1 MRKIFSFVFLL
12 LFSMSLFAYV
22 GYEES
27 VKGFTALFSE
37 VIERGDAV
45 AFVALDSDSDE
56 FKNRFW
62 SDIEYY
68 LMDDGVLVL
77 DRRNT
82 EDVLKELQMQTSG
95 IVNEREAV
103 SIGKAIGAKH
113 LILGEARN
121 MVSYFSVKLRLVDA
135 ETGRVERLK
144 SYDIR
149 YDDDL
154 KRVMETPSNIEGSK
168 KFRVGNRIGYCF
180 EFNYNSYELKDVG
193 LTPFYQPQ
201 SSFTPSLYVSY
212 DVGLGF
218 SLETG
223 FDLFLRNS
231 IKYNET
237 YYSRPEGGTVPQ
249 IVGFYP
255 SLDVPLRLKYKIIEK
270 PLEVEGFIGAY
281 ASLPIGAF
289 VFAENYPMLF
299 SDEKAHGSVNLNEKL
314 IPGVEVGV
322 DCNYKLGPG
331 SLSFGLMIF
340 YDLKPISATGDYGV
354 LFDNPTHETKTL
366 KPLHRMGGLIHIGY
380 SYKVD

>member
-62 SDIEYY
+62 SDVEYY

-281 ASLPIGAF
+281 ASLTIGAF